1 MNKIEQWLNAII
13 NEDGHRMSAGSLRTI
28 EMLRTEFKRLQLL
41 QQNQCTTQ
49 LPPITDAEYKE
60 VMKSLYPANNS
71 KKFKR

>member
-41 QQNQCTTQ
+41 QQTPCTT
-49 LPPITDAEYKE
+49 PVCRHNWVSSVTYKGAK
-60 VMKSLYPANNS
+60 VCIKCHAYQ
-71 KKFKR
+71 